1 MAFPPDGRCVEYAM
15 VRPIVARPPSFSHNT
30 PCRNRDRARIDLLA
44 QYEGISSTQMI
55 TRLLN
60 HYEQHHLEASRF
72 TQTNLPLP
80 AGGPTYFVYEG
91 GRG

>member
-1 MAFPPDGRCVEYAM
+1 MICTRTL
-15 VRPIVARPPSFSHNT
+15 RPPAFSHNT
-30 PCRNRDRARIDLLA
+30 PCRHRDRARIDLLA
-44 QYEGISSTQMI
+44 QANGITSTQML

-60 HYEQHHLEASRF
+60 LYEQHHLEQSRMV
-72 TQTNLPLP
+72 QENLPRP